1 MKLQRLNGI
10 NAREHAVFT
19 ELTRVKQYFQKID
32 AAENPVAE
40 KSNLKLDKGAAGRF
54 IKAGLSGNDKYDLQ
68 RAEREAKER
77 ARSHIKFAELSKKRK
92 VDEEA
97 TIPNVQKTESSEHSD
112 DSSSGS
118 DSPAPISKKRKTG
131 EVSQEVQT
139 NSPDEAVEQPKSK
152 SRSKKPKQEG
162 KEKKN
167 QKSKKKKKN

>member
-1 MKLQRLNGI
+1 MR
-10 NAREHAVFT
+10 
-19 ELTRVKQYFQKID
+19 ID

-92 VDEEA
+92 VDGEG
-97 TIPNVQKTESSEHSD
+97 TTPNVQKTESSEHSD
-112 DSSSGS
+112 DSSSDS
-118 DSPAPISKKRKTG
+118 DSPAPESASAVPISKKRKTG
-131 EVSQEVQT
+131 GVSQEVQT
-139 NSPDEAVEQPKSK
+139 TSGDEAVEQPKSK

-167 QKSKKKKKN
+167 QRSKKKKN